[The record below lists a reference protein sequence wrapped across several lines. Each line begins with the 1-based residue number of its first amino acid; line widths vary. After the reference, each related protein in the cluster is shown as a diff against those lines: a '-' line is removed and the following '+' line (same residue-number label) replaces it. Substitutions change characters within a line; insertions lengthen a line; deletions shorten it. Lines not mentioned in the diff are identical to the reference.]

1 MRSRFLL
8 GARAWPTLQQLSHL
22 HKKPL
27 CQDQQQLSTV
37 SIPALPTLPT
47 LPTLPS
53 TQTST
58 LVSTS
63 SETQTVSDASTQVN
77 QINPDTVTL
86 PLQLPQGPS
95 ILSAPK
101 FSLLSLKPLAESV
114 MSSPVLAISLIVINV
129 ITILMV
135 ILLMN
140 NQIKLSREFI
150 SVLQKVKL
158 G

>member
-47 LPTLPS
+47 LPN

-86 PLQLPQGPS
+86 PLQLPPLGPS